1 MLLHGFWWSSIEVS
15 RSEKFYTLGCLSS
28 ELLDFSSLI
37 RGKYAASEENTASI
51 APSCQSPAASFQF
64 GKSLSS
70 PPLPFRLVK
79 ARQSS
84 LLTMDHS
91 RLLDLDVE
99 LATAEVLVPSLR
111 QLGQAADEYAARLQA
126 AASAQD
132 GADQGPSG
140 WPVSLLLQ
148 CLRFRAHPWG
158 STEMQS
164 LICREPSQDGF
175 WEPLQLELPSI

>member
-1 MLLHGFWWSSIEVS
+1 
-15 RSEKFYTLGCLSS
+15 
-28 ELLDFSSLI
+28 
-37 RGKYAASEENTASI
+37 
-51 APSCQSPAASFQF
+51 
-64 GKSLSS
+64 
-70 PPLPFRLVK
+70 
-79 ARQSS
+79 
-84 LLTMDHS
+84 MDHS

-140 WPVSLLLQ
+140 WPVSLLLH